1 MQQEIERRN
10 MKEEIKHLD
19 TLSQCIIATK
29 KKPPKT
35 MEKKERNYNHNLPE
49 VKIWNWMISIR
60 LKTMEGAK

>member
-29 KKPPKT
+29 KSHQKLWKRKREIIT
-35 MEKKERNYNHNLPE
+35 ITYQK
-49 VKIWNWMISIR
+49 
-60 LKTMEGAK
+60 

>member
-29 KKPPKT
+29 KKATKNYG
-35 MEKKERNYNHNLPE
+35 KEREKL
-49 VKIWNWMISIR
+49 
-60 LKTMEGAK
+60 